1 MIKKYYVNNLE
12 LEIND
17 NEITSVVSSSCC
29 FVIKALK
36 EKYHLNIVSNIFKEN
51 EKLIKVM
58 IPNSKKSVEV
68 IKLLDIENLLELK
81 YKDLGIEEKVKV
93 MIATHLVS
101 SNEVIVFDDVL
112 SYLNNDIKNKIIKY
126 LKAKKITLIN
136 FTSDI
141 EETLLGENLIVLDN
155 NQIILCGKTLEVL
168 KNEKILKDLG
178 IYLPFIVDLSI
189 QLSLYKLINKIYID
203 NKKLIGDLWK

>member
-51 EKLIKVM
+51 EKLVKVM
-58 IPNSKKSVEV
+58 VPNSKKSIEV

-101 SNEVIVFDDVL
+101 PNEVIVFDDVL

-126 LKAKKITLIN
+126 LKTKKITLIN

-189 QLSLYKLINKIYID
+189 QLNLYKLISKIYID

>member
-17 NEITSVVSSSCC
+17 NEITSVVGSSCY

-51 EKLIKVM
+51 EKLVKVM
-58 IPNSKKSVEV
+58 IPNSKKSVGV

-168 KNEKILKDLG
+168 KNEKVLKDLG
-178 IYLPFIVDLSI
+178 VYLPFIVDLSI
-189 QLSLYKLINKIYID
+189 QLSLYKLINKLYID